1 MTLALTA
8 NHTNKE
14 TNVQYEKINQNSLA
28 QFMRT
33 RERIVHVSADLCRW
47 IDKAGMLHVG
57 VTKPGTTMRTARD
70 DEDLRAKFK
79 TGKQY
84 RRARK
89 LVRRLLREEQAAA
102 AATA

>member
-1 MTLALTA
+1 VTSTT

-33 RERIVHVSADLCRW
+33 RVSIAHLSADLYRW
-47 IDKAGMLHVG
+47 IDKAGALHVG
-57 VTKPGTTMRTARD
+57 VTKPGTTMRTDRH
-70 DEDLRAKFK
+70 DEDLRRRFR

-84 RRARK
+84 RRAKK
-89 LVRRLLREEQAAA
+89 LVRRLLREEQATAH
-102 AATA
+102 ATA